1 MVVLAATFQRRAY
14 TAVLGRFRFHFQRFP
29 DSDRDQ
35 GESELKYVFHSI
47 SIRNHF
53 ANSTQNPPLIR
64 QTALA
69 CCFCCAF
76 RVVRVFPVISSWPFG
91 FWKKYPHR
99 EPLRREPESSSALLL
114 LCWVKKFNKF
124 YALTF
129 TCIRFFGV
137 SARAPG
143 HSIIVCIPLIK
154 SHLLKKSLGR
164 RINKKPTRH

>member
-1 MVVLAATFQRRAY
+1 MQYGSFGCDLSTTRVHSRSRSLSIS
-14 TAVLGRFRFHFQRFP
+14 FP
-29 DSDRDQ
+29 AIPLSDRDQ

-53 ANSTQNPPLIR
+53 ANSTQKPPLIR
-64 QTALA
+64 QTVLA

-76 RVVRVFPVISSWPFG
+76 RVVRVFPVMPWWPTG
-91 FWKKYPHR
+91 FWEKHPHR

-129 TCIRFFGV
+129 TCIRFFGG

-143 HSIIVCIPLIK
+143 HSIIVRIPLAA
-154 SHLLKKSLGR
+154 LLFAFC
-164 RINKKPTRH
+164 